1 MIASATGLASLATDG
16 GGGRRDKGVAMSAF
30 DLVFAVFGL
39 LLGLAIAAVLGG
51 FARALKLKRTAKP
64 VRIGWLT
71 PLLGL
76 FVLLDLT
83 SFWGSAYIMRE
94 QMDASYLTLVV
105 VLAIVGVYHLAAS
118 LIFPDEPEQWPD
130 FDDWYDRQKRMVIG
144 GLLLANV
151 AVTIGQGVLE
161 EVRPVADAPAGP
173 LAPYAAPILLG
184 GLVGLLTLLVALLRV
199 RSRRANMAML
209 IAANLILLGASIA
222 EDYI

>member
-1 MIASATGLASLATDG
+1 
-16 GGGRRDKGVAMSAF
+16 MSAF

-39 LLGLAIAAVLGG
+39 LLGLAIAEVLGG

-83 SFWGSAYIMRE
+83 SFWGSAYIMRD

-199 RSRRANMAML
+199 RSRRTNMAML

>member
-1 MIASATGLASLATDG
+1 
-16 GGGRRDKGVAMSAF
+16 MSAF

-39 LLGLAIAAVLGG
+39 LLGLAIAEVLGG

-83 SFWGSAYIMRE
+83 SFWGSAYIMRD

-161 EVRPVADAPAGP
+161 EVRPVAEAPAGP

-184 GLVGLLTLLVALLRV
+184 KLVGLLTLLVALLQV

>member
-1 MIASATGLASLATDG
+1 
-16 GGGRRDKGVAMSAF
+16 MSAF

-39 LLGLAIAAVLGG
+39 LLGLAIAEVLGG

-83 SFWGSAYIMRE
+83 SFWGSAYIMRD

-199 RSRRANMAML
+199 RDRRANMAML

>member
-1 MIASATGLASLATDG
+1 MT
-16 GGGRRDKGVAMSAF
+16 AF

-39 LLGLAIAAVLGG
+39 LLGLAIAEVLGG

-83 SFWGSAYIMRE
+83 SFWGSAYIMRD

-184 GLVGLLTLLVALLRV
+184 GLVGLLTLLVALLRI
-199 RSRRANMAML
+199 RNRRANMAML

>member
-1 MIASATGLASLATDG
+1 
-16 GGGRRDKGVAMSAF
+16 MSAF

-39 LLGLAIAAVLGG
+39 LLGLAIAEVLGG

-76 FVLLDLT
+76 F
-83 SFWGSAYIMRE
+83 WGSAYIMRD

>member
-1 MIASATGLASLATDG
+1 
-16 GGGRRDKGVAMSAF
+16 MSAF

-39 LLGLAIAAVLGG
+39 LLGLAIAEVLGG

-83 SFWGSAYIMRE
+83 SFWGSAYIMRD

-161 EVRPVADAPAGP
+161 
-173 LAPYAAPILLG
+173 
-184 GLVGLLTLLVALLRV
+184 
-199 RSRRANMAML
+199 
-209 IAANLILLGASIA
+209 
-222 EDYI
+222 

>member
-1 MIASATGLASLATDG
+1 MT
-16 GGGRRDKGVAMSAF
+16 AF

-39 LLGLAIAAVLGG
+39 LLGLAIAEVLGG

-83 SFWGSAYIMRE
+83 SFWGSAYIMRD

-199 RSRRANMAML
+199 RGRRANMVML

>member
-1 MIASATGLASLATDG
+1 
-16 GGGRRDKGVAMSAF
+16 MSAF

-39 LLGLAIAAVLGG
+39 LLGLAIAEVLGG

-83 SFWGSAYIMRE
+83 SFWGSAYIMRD

-161 EVRPVADAPAGP
+161 EVRPVAEAPAGP

-199 RSRRANMAML
+199 RDRRANMAML

>member
-1 MIASATGLASLATDG
+1 
-16 GGGRRDKGVAMSAF
+16 MSAF

-39 LLGLAIAAVLGG
+39 LLGLAIAEVLGG

-83 SFWGSAYIMRE
+83 SFWGSAYIMRD

-199 RSRRANMAML
+199 RGRRANMVML